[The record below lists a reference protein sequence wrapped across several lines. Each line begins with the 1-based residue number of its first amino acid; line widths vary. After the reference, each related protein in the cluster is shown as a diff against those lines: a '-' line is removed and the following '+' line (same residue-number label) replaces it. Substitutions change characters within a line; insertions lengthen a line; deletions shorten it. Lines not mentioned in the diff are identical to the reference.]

1 MGIDDMSL
9 VHATFIQRF
18 AEIGTDTRATMPWV
32 ALDLRPV
39 YAGRRNNSAS
49 YSCSAVEALAGST
62 ILTLPATLGRVNLLT
77 CWWQWC
83 PNNKK
88 NSCCDCPEYCRG
100 WRKKTKES
108 VAYSEWLS
116 REMLQVDIDG
126 DMKRVGRRWTGTNS
140 SLTSRDKSGALWDW
154 IISVPPGSS
163 HSIQTKQLRF
173 RIQLLETLPVQTSL
187 GSPKTPKRTTS
198 SCQDD
203 WRRAKTRRR
212 TAMKRDHFWIHEPA
226 LEPKE
231 TSTAI
236 KAGQPLSFLSAPDES
251 SQESPTT
258 PRPRPMPVDWTLA
271 APQCPVPAKE
281 PSTPKQSFGQ
291 SIAALSSVRRAA
303 VAEPLDSAPDIGFCT
318 QDSLTRSAL
327 IPRDHATTTHEPPT
341 KVPPVTPG
349 TLKRRRSHPD
359 STSHDVVPRRL
370 FTQNDSCN
378 ADNNGPESSGS
389 VLATTTVEEKSLSLP
404 SNTSST
410 GTSCRLGTQPE
421 SLEAML
427 PVRAAGE
434 TAASAVLS
442 LPWESGEA
450 SSDEESKLGAAV
462 ATVDTGPSR
471 QNTPNPEVGSA
482 LLVNVRGTTTPLER
496 VAKCCDLSRADWVE
510 IRRQTSAGTLPHVVA
525 ELVAAM
531 NRDEASPG
539 SGQFCI
545 PSLVRDCQVSGFD
558 SRKKNT

>member
-1 MGIDDMSL
+1 
-9 VHATFIQRF
+9 
-18 AEIGTDTRATMPWV
+18 MPWV
-32 ALDLRPV
+32 ALGLRPV
-39 YAGRRNNSAS
+39 YAGRRNNAAS
-49 YSCSAVEALAGST
+49 YSCSTVEAPTGST
-62 ILTLPATLGRVNLLT
+62 ILPLPATLGRVNILT

-83 PNNKK
+83 PNKK
-88 NSCCDCPEYCRG
+88 SSCCDCPEYCRG
-100 WRKKTKES
+100 WRKKDKDSE
-108 VAYSEWLS
+108 AYSEWLS
-116 REMLQVDIDG
+116 REMLRVDIDG
-126 DMKRVGRRWTGTNS
+126 ELKRVGRRWAGTNS
-140 SLTSRDKSGALWDW
+140 SLISRDESGALWDW

-173 RIQLLETLPVQTSL
+173 RIQLLETLPTSRDC
-187 GSPKTPKRTTS
+187 PKTPKRTTS

-203 WRRAKTRRR
+203 WRRAKTRGR
-212 TAMKRDHFWIHEPA
+212 TAMERDRFWIREPA

-251 SQESPTT
+251 SQESRQT
-258 PRPRPMPVDWTLA
+258 PMPVDWTLA
-271 APQCPVPAKE
+271 APQCPVPTKAPLT
-281 PSTPKQSFGQ
+281 PSHSFGAGRGVC
-291 SIAALSSVRRAA
+291 IVALSSAKRAA
-303 VAEPLDSAPDIGFCT
+303 VAEPLDSAPDSVGFCT
-318 QDSLTRSAL
+318 QDSLTKGAL
-327 IPRDHATTTHEPPT
+327 TLFPRDQSSTITHQPP
-341 KVPPVTPG
+341 KVPPVTPA
-349 TLKRRRSHPD
+349 TLPKLRRYAA
-359 STSHDVVPRRL
+359 SHDVAPRRL
-370 FTQNDSCN
+370 FATQNDSCN
-378 ADNNGPESSGS
+378 ANSNGSISGGS
-389 VLATTTVEEKSLSLP
+389 AAAMNGVQEKSLSLP

-442 LPWESGEA
+442 LPWESDEA
-450 SSDEESKLGAAV
+450 SSDAGSKLGAAV

-471 QNTPNPEVGSA
+471 QNTLNREVGSA

-496 VAKCCDLSRADWVE
+496 VAKCCDLSRADWME

-558 SRKKNT
+558 SRKKNS